1 MEKFIITQTD
11 HGVDVL
17 LNGNRVNCINELTIR
32 YTPKQKPKVEINLDA
47 AAEKIEGYLCTKDLE
62 RVVCPKCG
70 RVLVDMTLRVQN
82 VAREWGTVY
91 HHIKIAAA

>member
-1 MEKFIITQTD
+1 MEKLIITQTD

-70 RVLVDMTLRVQN
+70 RVLAYVVSGYDIACPECGARVGN
-82 VAREWGTVY
+82 AVSPY
-91 HHIKIAAA
+91 